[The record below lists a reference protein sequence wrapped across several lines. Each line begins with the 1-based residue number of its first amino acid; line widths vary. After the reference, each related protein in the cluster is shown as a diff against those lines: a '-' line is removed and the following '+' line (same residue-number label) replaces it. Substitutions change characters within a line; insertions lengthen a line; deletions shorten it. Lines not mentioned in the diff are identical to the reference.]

1 MMLITIYF
9 IGVAILVTAILLNAV
24 VSKIRIVTWYDFV
37 KKPSSAHWFDYIWL
51 FVLYPALL
59 GAAAYGTLFL
69 LNIK

>member
-24 VSKIRIVTWYDFV
+24 ASKVRIVTWYDFV

-59 GAAAYGTLFL
+59 GYSAFGAML
-69 LNIK
+69 LLHI